1 MKSLLSVINEV
12 LTKKLK
18 EGTPLTELAIGKTL
32 FTQRGA
38 KKFLNVEAIEKDFKN
53 IESDVKNLKNT
64 TFCTT
69 AYGKTSDIDAKA
81 CFLIL
86 SQIPYSKDYR
96 KMEQAAKDAAQKYSI
111 DNIHD
116 VKIID
121 VTTSYE
127 DIEGDLWIT
136 IKLSKHANLS
146 IGMFLD
152 GFVVGRYKTVWVGNG
167 VDIYR
172 DEIEKYDDARTAQWL
187 DRGPDVIDIKL

>member
-32 FTQRGA
+32 FSQRGS
-38 KKFLNVEAIEKDFKN
+38 KKFLNVEAIENDFKN
-53 IESDVKNLKNT
+53 IESTVKNLKNT

-69 AYGKTSDIDAKA
+69 AYGKTSDTDAKA

-111 DNIHD
+111 DDIHK
-116 VKIID
+116 VEIID
-121 VTTSYE
+121 VKTTYE

-136 IKLSKHANLS
+136 IKLSKHASLS

-152 GFVVGRYKTVWVGNG
+152 GFAAGRYTDKVGEYEYN
-167 VDIYR
+167 
-172 DEIEKYDDARTAQWL
+172 DARTAQWL

>member
-69 AYGKTSDIDAKA
+69 QQLLQEILLLIRSPIPIPHATQKA
-81 CFLIL
+81 L
-86 SQIPYSKDYR
+86 Q
-96 KMEQAAKDAAQKYSI
+96 
-111 DNIHD
+111 
-116 VKIID
+116 
-121 VTTSYE
+121 VTT
-127 DIEGDLWIT
+127 GLLLKAPT
-136 IKLSKHANLS
+136 LL
-146 IGMFLD
+146 
-152 GFVVGRYKTVWVGNG
+152 T
-167 VDIYR
+167 
-172 DEIEKYDDARTAQWL
+172 
-187 DRGPDVIDIKL
+187 